1 MNQRL
6 FCFSPLFYFSQ
17 AMNSLQK
24 NTLFIVDDHQMLIDG
39 IKALLLNEAEFEIVG
54 EALRS
59 DEALEKLKKLKVDI
73 VITDINMPN
82 MSGIELAKKLRLIH
96 PDQKILALSMFG
108 EKTTINDM
116 LDAGVNGYILKNTGK
131 QELLL
136 ALNSIVKGQS
146 FFSKEVS
153 EELKK
158 TDDIVDR
165 RYILTTREREIVKHI
180 AKGLS
185 HTEIGERLFI
195 SPRTVDTHRTN
206 LMKKLEVN
214 SIAELIKLAIQLK
227 LID

>member
-1 MNQRL
+1 MS
-6 FCFSPLFYFSQ
+6 SP
-17 AMNSLQK
+17 K
-24 NTLFIVDDHQMLIDG
+24 ITLFIVDDHQMLIDG
-39 IKALLLNEAEFEIVG
+39 IKALLLNEAEFEIAG

-59 DEALEKLKKLKVDI
+59 DEALEKLKKMKVDI
-73 VITDINMPN
+73 VISDINMPN
-82 MSGIELAKKLRLIH
+82 MSGIELARNLRLIH
-96 PDQKILALSMFG
+96 PEQKILALSMFG

-131 QELLL
+131 QELMS
-136 ALNSIVKGQS
+136 ALRSISKGQS

-158 TDDIVDR
+158 TDEVVDR
-165 RYILTTREREIVKHI
+165 RYILTVREREIVQHI
-180 AKGLS
+180 AKGMS
-185 HTEIGERLFI
+185 HTEIGEKLFI

>member
-1 MNQRL
+1 M
-6 FCFSPLFYFSQ
+6 
-17 AMNSLQK
+17 AMNATPK
-24 NTLFIVDDHQMLIDG
+24 ITLFIVDDHQMLIDG
-39 IKALLLNEAEFEIVG
+39 IKALLLNEAEFDIIG

-82 MSGIELAKKLRLIH
+82 MSGIELARKLRLIH
-96 PDQKILALSMFG
+96 PVQKILALSMFG
-108 EKTTINDM
+108 EKTTITDM
-116 LDAGVNGYILKNTGK
+116 MDAGVNGYILKNTGK
-131 QELLL
+131 QELVT
-136 ALNSIVKGQS
+136 ALRTIAKGQS
-146 FFSKEVS
+146 FYSKEVS
-153 EELKK
+153 EELKR
-158 TDDIVDR
+158 TDTLVDR

-180 AKGLS
+180 AKGMS
-185 HTEIGERLFI
+185 HTEIGQHLFI

>member
-1 MNQRL
+1 
-6 FCFSPLFYFSQ
+6 
-17 AMNSLQK
+17 MNSHQK
-24 NTLFIVDDHQMLIDG
+24 ITLFIVDDHQMLIDG

-73 VITDINMPN
+73 VISDINMPN
-82 MSGIELAKKLRLIH
+82 MSGIELARNVRLVH
-96 PDQKILALSMFG
+96 PEQKILALSMFG

-131 QELLL
+131 QELMS
-136 ALNSIVKGQS
+136 ALRSISKGQS

-158 TDDIVDR
+158 TDEVVDR

-180 AKGLS
+180 AKGMS
-185 HTEIGERLFI
+185 HTEIGEKLFI